1 VVTRFDEETR
11 TAITHLLLPDLRAAL
26 ETNPESAVALFD
38 ELHGAD
44 AADLLARMEIEEVHR
59 LMMHFPAPEA
69 ARILEFV
76 DPSTAVRYLEETPGE
91 RTADILE
98 EMDPDEAADLI
109 SHLEEKEQAE
119 ILGQMERE
127 EREDAEELLRH
138 GEDTAGRLMTQQYV
152 TVRLDDTAAAAL
164 EQARVAA
171 REEWSVGAVFVV
183 DEDEVLKGK
192 LTLRSI
198 LAAHPD
204 TPVRE
209 VMEDLPPAVH
219 VDVDQEQAAS
229 IMSKY
234 DLITLPVLDDHDRLV
249 GIVTVDDVV
258 DVLIEEGTED
268 VQMLGAME
276 PLEHPYFETSFWSL
290 TRKRGLWLSLLF
302 LAQTL
307 TGNILH
313 HNSKILADW
322 IWLAIFLPLI
332 ISSGGN
338 SGSQSATLITR
349 ALAVGEVH
357 IRDFLRVL
365 YREVGT
371 GFALGVFLGGLGIIR
386 ALLWKTGI
394 DVALIVMLA
403 TLAVVTMG
411 TLIGS
416 MLPLIFKKIGLDPAI
431 TSSPFVASLVDISG
445 ITIYLLIAR
454 AVLM

>member
-1 VVTRFDEETR
+1 MVTPFDEETR

-26 ETNPESAVALFD
+26 ESDPQSAVAFFE

-44 AADLLARMEIEEVHR
+44 AADLLARLEIEEVHR
-59 LMMHFPAPEA
+59 LMPHFPAGEA

-76 DPSTAVRYLEETPGE
+76 DPATAVRYLEETLGE
-91 RTADILE
+91 RTADILD

-109 SHLEEKEQAE
+109 SHLEETEQAE
-119 ILGQMERE
+119 VLGQMERE

-138 GEDTAGRLMTQQYV
+138 AEDTAGRLMTQQYV
-152 TVRLDDTAAAAL
+152 TVLIADTAATAL

-183 DEDEVLKGK
+183 DENEVLKGK
-192 LTLRSI
+192 LTLRRI
-198 LAAHPD
+198 LAATPD

-209 VMEDLPPAVH
+209 IMEDLPTAVR

-234 DLITLPVLDDHDRLV
+234 DLITLPVIDDAGRLV

-268 VQMLGAME
+268 VHMLGALE
-276 PLEHPYFETSFWSL
+276 PLEHPYFETSLWTL
-290 TRKRGLWLSLLF
+290 TRKRGLWLSVLF

-313 HNSKILADW
+313 HNEKILADW

-357 IRDFLRVL
+357 IRDFMRVL
-365 YREVGT
+365 WREVGT
-371 GFALGVFLGGLGIIR
+371 GFALGIFLGGLGIVR

-394 DVALIVMLA
+394 DVALVVMLA

-416 MLPLIFKKIGLDPAI
+416 MLPLMFKKIGLDPAI

-454 AVLM
+454 AVLV